1 MIKFKTTAKAVREGY
16 PKALAIPYC
25 ELQHLLNY
33 KNPIAYNSGTYGW
46 NFDLYIIGNVAI
58 TTGYRNL
65 VGDRVDYEVYR
76 KYDKEAA
83 LILSYNDKRSY
94 EEKVKA
100 LDDLLHNF
108 IEEVTA

>member
-1 MIKFKTTAKAVREGY
+1 MKFKTTAKAVREGY

-33 KNPIAYNSGTYGW
+33 KDPIAYNSGVNGW
-46 NFDLYIIGNVAI
+46 NFDLYVIDGVAI
-58 TTGYRNL
+58 TTGYGNL
-65 VGDRVDYEVYR
+65 VGDRVDYDVYR

-94 EEKVKA
+94 EDKVKA
-100 LDDLLHNF
+100 LDDLIHNF